1 MKPHFIYILTNKV
14 NGTLY
19 VGMTENLARR
29 VSEHKAGLA
38 EGFTKKYGCRL
49 LVYYEVADDFESALR
64 REKTIKKW
72 SRQWKL
78 NVINE
83 MNPAWDDL
91 YDSILQ

>member
-1 MKPHFIYILTNKV
+1 LKPHFIYILTNKV